1 MHSNRKRPSKKPAS
15 LRRYTPQ
22 NQLKLGC
29 FEPDPMFARLDKT
42 NRWVVLSDKI
52 PWDDLVNIFYSF
64 HPPHA
69 TGRKGLSPRIIIG
82 SVIIKHFYD
91 YDDRET
97 LEQIRENAYLQYFI
111 GLETFMTDPP
121 FDSSLFVEIR
131 HKLTPGLQQ
140 RISEKLFGMIEKPLS
155 IDNSEEKKPG
165 DPGDCEVEPGA
176 DNEVGGQDAPSHKGE
191 LLMPACRRQGCLGS
205 SPGHCLSYRLKLTP

>member
-1 MHSNRKRPSKKPAS
+1 MHSNRKKPSKKPAS
-15 LRRYTPQ
+15 PRRYTSQ
-22 NQLKLGC
+22 DQLKLAC

-52 PWDDLVNIFYSF
+52 PWDDLVNIFYRF
-64 HPPHA
+64 HPPNA

-82 SVIIKHFYD
+82 SVNIKHFYD

-121 FDSSLFVEIR
+121 FDSSLFIEIR

-140 RISEKLFGMIEKPLS
+140 RISEKLFGIIE
-155 IDNSEEKKPG
+155 N
-165 DPGDCEVEPGA
+165 
-176 DNEVGGQDAPSHKGE
+176 
-191 LLMPACRRQGCLGS
+191 
-205 SPGHCLSYRLKLTP
+205 HCLSTTRRRRNLGILMIVKLNQGLTMKLAGKTLLLIKENY